1 MLENYFNYK
10 KHKTDFKTE
19 VIAGTTTFLTMA
31 YIMFLNPFILSGE
44 FAGPEKGFFDFGAVY
59 TATILATAL
68 ACFIMAFYGKTWP
81 IGLAPGMG
89 INAFVA
95 FGVCAGMGYTPQEAL
110 GAVLVAGVLF
120 LIISLTPIRA
130 WLINSI
136 PKSLKL
142 GIGAGIGLFL
152 AIIGLQIM
160 EVVVDD
166 PVTLVK
172 LGDLSNPL
180 VLLGCAT
187 FIAIV
192 VLEKMNVKGNIIIG
206 ILVFS
211 IIAWTAGL
219 ANFNGIASSPPP
231 MTYLFEFDLSAALTA
246 GMSTVI
252 FTLLFIDFF
261 DTAGTLT
268 SVANVAGK
276 VDKQGKVQDIN
287 KAMLSDSVGTVAGAM
302 MGTTTVTSYV
312 ESGAGVKAGGKTGMT
327 SLVIGLLF
335 LACIFF
341 APLATSLPKQIDG
354 AALLFVSVL
363 FVRNITDIE
372 WDDIGESAPAILAMI
387 AMPLTYSISNGIASS
402 PPPMT
407 YLFEFDLSAAMTA
420 GMSTVIFTLLFI
432 DFFDTAGTL
441 TSVAN
446 VAGKVGKDGKVQDI
460 NKAML
465 SDSVGTVAGAMM
477 GTTTVT
483 SYVESGAGVKA
494 GGKTG
499 MTSLVIGLLFLAC
512 IFFAPLATSLPK
524 QIDGAALL
532 FVSVL
537 FIRNITDIEWDDIA
551 ESAPAILAMIAM
563 PLTYSISNGIALA
576 FVSYALIKLFTGKF
590 SSTSPAIWVIAILS
604 VISFVVA

>member
-1 MLENYFNYK
+1 MLDKYFEYK

-68 ACFIMAFYGKTWP
+68 ACFIMAFHGKTWP

-95 FGVCAGMGYTPQEAL
+95 FGVCAGMGYTPQQAL

-160 EVVVDD
+160 EVVVDN
-166 PVTLVK
+166 PVTLVQ
-172 LGDLSNPL
+172 LGNLSDPL

-187 FIAIV
+187 FIAII
-192 VLEKMNVKGNIIIG
+192 VLDKMNVKGNIIIG

-211 IIAWTAGL
+211 IIAWATGL
-219 ANFNGIASSPPP
+219 AKFNGIASAPP
-231 MTYLFEFDLSAALTA
+231 S
-246 GMSTVI
+246 
-252 FTLLFIDFF
+252 
-261 DTAGTLT
+261 
-268 SVANVAGK
+268 
-276 VDKQGKVQDIN
+276 
-287 KAMLSDSVGTVAGAM
+287 
-302 MGTTTVTSYV
+302 
-312 ESGAGVKAGGKTGMT
+312 
-327 SLVIGLLF
+327 
-335 LACIFF
+335 
-341 APLATSLPKQIDG
+341 
-354 AALLFVSVL
+354 
-363 FVRNITDIE
+363 
-372 WDDIGESAPAILAMI
+372 
-387 AMPLTYSISNGIASS
+387 
-402 PPPMT
+402 MT

-420 GMSTVIFTLLFI
+420 GMSTVIFTLLFV

-446 VAGKVGKDGKVQDI
+446 VAGKVGKDGKVKDI

-465 SDSVGTVAGAMM
+465 SDSVSTVAGAVM

-483 SYVESGAGVKA
+483 
-494 GGKTG
+494 
-499 MTSLVIGLLFLAC
+499 C

-537 FIRNITDIEWDDIA
+537 FIRNITDIEWNDVS

-576 FVSYALIKLFTGKF
+576 FVSYALIKIFTGKF
-590 SSTSPAIWVIAILS
+590 ATTSPAIWVIAILS
-604 VISFVVA
+604 VVSFAVA